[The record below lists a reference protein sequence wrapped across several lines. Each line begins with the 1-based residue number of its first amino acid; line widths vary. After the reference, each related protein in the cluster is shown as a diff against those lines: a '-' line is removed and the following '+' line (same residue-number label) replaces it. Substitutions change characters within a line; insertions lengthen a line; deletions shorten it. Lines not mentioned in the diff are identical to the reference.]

1 MNKWKKQC
9 GIIIVVVV
17 LIGLFCLWQNNALSD
32 SYFTITH
39 KKIDE
44 NLAGFKIVQIS
55 DLHNKQ
61 FGKNQERLLKQI
73 QEYNPDMI
81 VVTGDL
87 VDDNRTDIEAAME
100 FIRGA
105 VTVADVYYVTG
116 NHELWLEPSERE
128 LLLQQLEQ
136 AGVFILNN
144 TSVEITYRDT
154 CFTLIGLDDKNLA
167 DDTLKNIMKQVDD
180 KSYTVLLAHEPQYMD
195 RYVEC
200 DVDLVL
206 SGHAHGGQFRI
217 PFIGG
222 LFAPDQGFFPEYDAG
237 LYSENETDMIVSRGL
252 GNSVIPLRLF
262 NRPEIVYVELET
274 VQ

>member
-1 MNKWKKQC
+1 M
-9 GIIIVVVV
+9 
-17 LIGLFCLWQNNALSD
+17 IGLFCLWQNNDLSD

-100 FIRGA
+100 FICGA
-105 VTVADVYYVTG
+105 VTMADVYYVTG
-116 NHELWLEPSERE
+116 NHELW
-128 LLLQQLEQ
+128 
-136 AGVFILNN
+136 
-144 TSVEITYRDT
+144 
-154 CFTLIGLDDKNLA
+154 
-167 DDTLKNIMKQVDD
+167 
-180 KSYTVLLAHEPQYMD
+180 
-195 RYVEC
+195 
-200 DVDLVL
+200 
-206 SGHAHGGQFRI
+206 
-217 PFIGG
+217 
-222 LFAPDQGFFPEYDAG
+222 FFPEYDAG